1 MLYDL
6 LQAFNCVHTYL
17 LVLIDGYTCTEKCQN
32 LERCESIFLE
42 FP

>member
-1 MLYDL
+1 MLFYL
-6 LQAFNCVHTYL
+6 LQAFNYVHTYL
-17 LVLIDGYTCTEKCQN
+17 LVYIDRYTCTEKCQY